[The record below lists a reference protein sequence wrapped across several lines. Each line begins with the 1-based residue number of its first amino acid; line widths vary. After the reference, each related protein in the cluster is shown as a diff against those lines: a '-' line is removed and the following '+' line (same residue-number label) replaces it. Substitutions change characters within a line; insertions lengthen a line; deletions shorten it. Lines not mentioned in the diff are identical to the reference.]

1 MRLAEILLDR
11 GWISPLRLRSLIGYQ
26 NLEDEQLATGLL
38 EEGLLTADQ
47 VAVALG
53 ALYGVPPALDQD
65 FARVDAGM
73 LKRLRARQA
82 ETLKS
87 IPLYT
92 TPNRRAAVAMVH
104 PTDLK
109 SIDDLGFALGA
120 AIEPMVTSEPVLARQ
135 LELLYSL
142 PRRWTTGYQA
152 VYSQAVGDVGRPSM
166 PSMPPMPTMP
176 ADDSRPISLAP
187 LAVNAGSQFAPAT
200 PLPHSAPRRPA
211 LPHRKE
217 TQSYLTAV
225 SDVPLFV
232 PADPRAPVQPIGE
245 AVAQTPLPPMVA
257 TTGPDAA
264 VEKIS
269 SASDRQS
276 AADHLFAFMRS
287 CFGAGA
293 MFIVAG
299 VFAEGRFGY
308 NQGSPCP
315 GIESLVFSLSLPSCF
330 HAAYHQ
336 GSLFHGSP
344 MSDGET
350 VHRPLW
356 AALGCPPP
364 REVVVAPVVVAG
376 QTALLL
382 YAQGRNGARI
392 ESFAVSRL
400 GHVSAAL
407 AQTLVRLA

>member
-1 MRLAEILLDR
+1 MRLAELLLDH
-11 GWISPLRLRSLIGYQ
+11 GWISPVRLRSLIGYQ

-53 ALYGVPPALDQD
+53 ALFGVPPALDQD
-65 FARVDAGM
+65 FARVDPGM
-73 LKRLRARQA
+73 LKRLKARQA

-87 IPLYT
+87 IPLYIM
-92 TPNRRAAVAMVH
+92 PNRRAAVAMVH
-104 PTDLK
+104 PTDPK
-109 SIDDLGFALGA
+109 CIDDLGFALGA
-120 AIEPMVTSEPVLARQ
+120 AIEPMVTSDPVLARQ
-135 LELLYSL
+135 LELLYSM

-152 VYSQAVGDVGRPSM
+152 VYSQAVGDVGRPA
-166 PSMPPMPTMP
+166 MP
-176 ADDSRPISLAP
+176 AMPIEDSRPITLAP
-187 LAVNAGSQFAPAT
+187 LAVNAGPQFAPAT
-200 PLPHSAPRRPA
+200 PLPRSAPRRPA

-217 TQSYLTAV
+217 TQSYLAAV

-232 PADPRAPVQPIGE
+232 PADPRAPVQSMGE
-245 AVAQTPLPPMVA
+245 VVAQTPLPPMVS

-264 VEKIS
+264 VEKIC
-269 SASDRQS
+269 SATDRQS

-308 NQGSPCP
+308 NLGAPCP

-330 HAAYHQ
+330 HMAYRE

-344 MSDGET
+344 TPDGET

-356 AALGCPPP
+356 AALGCQPP
-364 REVVVAPVVVAG
+364 REVVVAPVVVSG

-382 YAQGRNGARI
+382 YAQGRNGARM
-392 ESFAVSRL
+392 ENFAVSRL

-407 AQTLVRLA
+407 ARTLVRLS

>member
-1 MRLAEILLDR
+1 VRLAEVLLDR
-11 GWISPLRLRSLIGYQ
+11 GWISPIRLRSLIGYQ

-38 EEGLLTADQ
+38 EEGLITADQ
-47 VAVALG
+47 IAVALG

-65 FARVDAGM
+65 FARVDPGM

-92 TPNRRAAVAMVH
+92 LPNRRVAVAMVH
-104 PTDLK
+104 PTDPK

-135 LELLYSL
+135 LELLYSM

-152 VYSQAVGDVGRPSM
+152 VYSQAVGDVGRPAM
-166 PSMPPMPTMP
+166 PPIPPMP
-176 ADDSRPISLAP
+176 AEDNRPTISLAP
-187 LAVNAGSQFAPAT
+187 LAASSGSQFAPAT
-200 PLPHSAPRRPA
+200 PLPRSAPRRPS

-217 TQSYLTAV
+217 TQSYLAAI

-232 PADPRAPVQPIGE
+232 PADPNAPTQSIGE
-245 AVAQTPLPPMVA
+245 TVAQTPLPPMVA

-264 VEKIS
+264 VEKIC
-269 SASDRQS
+269 SATDRQS
-276 AADHLFAFMRS
+276 AADYLFAFMRS

-293 MFIVAG
+293 MFVVAG

-330 HAAYHQ
+330 HAAYHE

-344 MSDGET
+344 MPDGET

-356 AALGCPPP
+356 AALGCQPP

-382 YAQGRNGARI
+382 YAQGRNGARM
-392 ESFAVSRL
+392 ENFAVSRL
-400 GHVSAAL
+400 GHVSVAL

>member
-1 MRLAEILLDR
+1 MRLAEVLLDR
-11 GWISPLRLRSLIGYQ
+11 GWISPIRLRSLIGYQ

-47 VAVALG
+47 IAVALG

-65 FARVDAGM
+65 FARVDPGM

-82 ETLKS
+82 EALKS

-92 TPNRRAAVAMVH
+92 LPNRRAAVAMVH
-104 PTDLK
+104 PTDPK

-135 LELLYSL
+135 LELLYSM

-152 VYSQAVGDVGRPSM
+152 VYSQAVGDVGRPA
-166 PSMPPMPTMP
+166 MPPMP
-176 ADDSRPISLAP
+176 AEDSRPTISLAP
-187 LAVNAGSQFAPAT
+187 LAASPQFAPAT
-200 PLPHSAPRRPA
+200 PLPRSSPKRPA

-217 TQSYLTAV
+217 TQSYLAAI

-232 PADPRAPVQPIGE
+232 PADPNAPTQSIAE

-264 VEKIS
+264 VEKIC
-269 SASDRQS
+269 SATDRQS

-293 MFIVAG
+293 MFVVAG

-330 HAAYHQ
+330 HAAYRE

-344 MSDGET
+344 TPEGEI

-356 AALGCPPP
+356 AALGCQPP

-382 YAQGRNGARI
+382 YAQGRNGARM

-400 GHVSAAL
+400 GLVSAAL